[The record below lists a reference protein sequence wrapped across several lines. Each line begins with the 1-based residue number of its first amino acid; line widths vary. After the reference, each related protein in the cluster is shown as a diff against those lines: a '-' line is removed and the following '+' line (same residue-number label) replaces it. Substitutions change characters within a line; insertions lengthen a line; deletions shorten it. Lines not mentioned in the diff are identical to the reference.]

1 MEYFSVRNWLQ
12 FQHYKH
18 RNPPWIKLHYEVLSS
33 RDWVSLNDESRVLAI
48 ACMLIASRNEGR
60 VPDDPDYVQRVSYL
74 NKKPNFNP
82 LIDCGFLECASTC
95 KHLRTNA
102 DTELETETETE
113 NKRPCIKPNG
123 STPTTDQFDKFWS
136 HWPVKRKKKQA
147 KAIWSRKKLDESVD
161 DLISDVT
168 ERLKHDRQWKQGY
181 IPHCTTY
188 LNGHRWED
196 EYEN

>member
-82 LIDCGFLECASTC
+82 LIKCGFLECASTC
-95 KHLRTNA
+95 KRLRTNA
-102 DTELETETETE
+102 DTELELETETETE
-113 NKRPCIKPNG
+113 RDCVKPNG
-123 STPTTDQFDKFWS
+123 STPPQRFEDFWK
-136 HWPVKRKKKQA
+136 HWPVKRNKQ
-147 KAIWSRKKLDESVD
+147 KALSAWKTKKLDESAD
-161 DLISDVT
+161 DLIADI
-168 ERLKHDRQWKQGY
+168 ENRMKHDKQWKQGF
-181 IPHCTTY
+181 IPHCSTY

>member
-1 MEYFSVRNWLQ
+1 M
-12 FQHYKH
+12 
-18 RNPPWIKLHYEVLSS
+18 
-33 RDWVSLNDESRVLAI
+33 LA
-48 ACMLIASRNEGR
+48 ADREGEI
-60 VPDDPDYVQRVSYL
+60 PSDPIVVQRLCHMSQT
-74 NKKPNFNP
+74 PNLQTF
-82 LIDCGFLECASTC
+82 IKQGFIERDANVTPSGCHDDANVTHQTRIEETRLEE
-95 KHLRTNA
+95 K
-102 DTELETETETE
+102 D
-113 NKRPCIKPNG
+113 PCIKPNG
-123 STPTTDQFDKFWS
+123 STPTTDKFDKFWI